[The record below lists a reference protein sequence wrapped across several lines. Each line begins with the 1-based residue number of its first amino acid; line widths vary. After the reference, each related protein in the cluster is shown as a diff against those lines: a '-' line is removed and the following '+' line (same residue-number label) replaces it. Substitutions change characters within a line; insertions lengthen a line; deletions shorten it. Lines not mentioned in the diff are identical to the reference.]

1 MSLVYIRA
9 LLIFPSLEIFKH
21 HNISVSSHGPIGID
35 ECLVF
40 GSYGFIKVPYGD
52 YWKFMKKGITTNML
66 GPQAMEQS
74 RGMTLGRSFS
84 EENNDVKVSELSLEL
99 GALTQKIFLQQV
111 LRKVDD
117 HQSSEIMDT
126 LLAAYR
132 DGNADYTITRNHI
145 KALLACFDWE
155 TAGGKVNTEEASGR
169 AFLALAILLI
179 VLLFLIT

>member
-1 MSLVYIRA
+1 MSLIYIRA
-9 LLIFPSLEIFKH
+9 LLIFQSLIFKH
-21 HNISVSSHGPIGID
+21 HKISVSSHGPIGID

-40 GSYGFIKVPYGD
+40 GAYGFIKAPYGD

-66 GPQAMEQS
+66 GPQAMERS

-84 EENNDVKVSELSLEL
+84 EENNDVKVYELSLEL

-132 DGNADYTITRNHI
+132 DGNEDYTITRNHI

-155 TAGGKVNTEEASGR
+155 IEGGKDALTWKRLVEELSW
-169 AFLALAILLI
+169 LWLSS
-179 VLLFLIT
+179 

>member
-1 MSLVYIRA
+1 
-9 LLIFPSLEIFKH
+9 
-21 HNISVSSHGPIGID
+21 
-35 ECLVF
+35 
-40 GSYGFIKVPYGD
+40 
-52 YWKFMKKGITTNML
+52 
-66 GPQAMEQS
+66 
-74 RGMTLGRSFS
+74 MTLGRSFS

-145 KALLACFDWE
+145 KALLA
-155 TAGGKVNTEEASGR
+155 EEKLTRKRLVEELSW
-169 AFLALAILLI
+169 LWLSS
-179 VLLFLIT
+179 

>member
-1 MSLVYIRA
+1 MVLLGLMSA
-9 LLIFPSLEIFKH
+9 SCLEA
-21 HNISVSSHGPIGID
+21 V
-35 ECLVF
+35 
-40 GSYGFIKVPYGD
+40 GFIKAPYGD

-66 GPQAMEQS
+66 GPQAMERS

-117 HQSSEIMDT
+117 HHSGEIMDT

-155 TAGGKVNTEEASGR
+155 TEGGKVNMEDASGR

-179 VLLFLIT
+179 VLHFLVT